1 MKPDPKQIALSLYEA
16 AVPIFV
22 TLKEEISAESPS
34 VTNHPVVKELTFTQ
48 LRLLMA
54 IEHGRDQVGKLA
66 RGTGIAQP
74 AISRT
79 VDTVI
84 NMGYIQ
90 RSPHP
95 DDRRQIL
102 LSLTAKGRDATD
114 RVREKAAET
123 YVAAIEAL
131 SPEDQQKLGEGISV
145 LLRVISNAQKDQ
157 R

>member
-22 TLKEEISAESPS
+22 TLKEEISSQSPS
-34 VTNHPVVKELTFTQ
+34 VTAHPVVRELTFTQ
-48 LRLLMA
+48 LRILMA

-74 AISRT
+74 AMSRT
-79 VDTVI
+79 VDNLI

-102 LSLTAKGRDATD
+102 LSLTPKGRNATD
-114 RVREKAAET
+114 GIREKASET
-123 YVAAIEAL
+123 YISAIEAL
-131 SPEDQQKLGEGISV
+131 SPEDQNKLAEGISV
-145 LLRVISNAQKDQ
+145 LLQVISNARKDD

>member
-22 TLKEEISAESPS
+22 TLKEEISSESPS
-34 VTNHPVVKELTFTQ
+34 LTAHPVVKELTFTQ
-48 LRLLMA
+48 LRVLMA

-74 AISRT
+74 AMSRT
-79 VDTVI
+79 VDNLI
-84 NMGYIQ
+84 NLGYVQ
-90 RSPHP
+90 RAPHP

-102 LSLTAKGRDATD
+102 LSLTAMGRNAAD
-114 RVREKAAET
+114 RVREKAAES
-123 YVAAIEAL
+123 YVAAIEEL
-131 SPEDQQKLGEGISV
+131 SLEDQQKLGDGISV
-145 LLRVISNAQKDQ
+145 LLRVISNARKDE